1 MPDRQLISIVDDDQS
16 VCLGMMNLIEAM
28 GFAAEAFRSAEAFWN
43 SNSLRRTSCLIADV
57 QMPGMTELE
66 LYGRLVGSGGFIPT
80 ILITAFP
87 NEEERARALRAGAVG
102 YLIKP
107 FGDSELLACIGSAL
121 ECGPGYRRM
130 KLVVLSGSGERGNA
144 RCAAR
149 FTPICRRG
157 VLAHSRKC
165 MGPAAWDRA
174 LTEGYPVIVPCGV
187 AGCAAIDKIIHE
199 HFDTGA
205 TLTIDA
211 DSCRHLA
218 CIVARLHCTK
228 AERSMLVRLIDRLG
242 LEPSIRSVRW
252 ERLQPS

>member
-1 MPDRQLISIVDDDQS
+1 M
-16 VCLGMMNLIEAM
+16 
-28 GFAAEAFRSAEAFWN
+28 
-43 SNSLRRTSCLIADV
+43 
-57 QMPGMTELE
+57 
-66 LYGRLVGSGGFIPT
+66 
-80 ILITAFP
+80 
-87 NEEERARALRAGAVG
+87 VG

-107 FGDSELLACIGSAL
+107 FGDSELLACIRFGSRIRSSDT
-121 ECGPGYRRM
+121 EEM
-130 KLVVLSGSGERGNA
+130 TLVVLSGSGERGNA

-149 FTPICRRG
+149 FTRICRRG
-157 VLAHSRKC
+157 VPRTLSGPG

-174 LTEGYPVIVPCGV
+174 LTEGYQVIVPCGV